1 MLLLGLRKSIP
12 LVGVR
17 EASSQGVVNCFGVKA
32 GGGLC
37 YLGYKDAVES
47 WGEVASPNSKGV

>member
-17 EASSQGVVNCFGVKA
+17 EASSQGVVKA

-37 YLGYKDAVES
+37 YLGYNDAVES
-47 WGEVASPNSKGV
+47 WGEAASPNSKGV